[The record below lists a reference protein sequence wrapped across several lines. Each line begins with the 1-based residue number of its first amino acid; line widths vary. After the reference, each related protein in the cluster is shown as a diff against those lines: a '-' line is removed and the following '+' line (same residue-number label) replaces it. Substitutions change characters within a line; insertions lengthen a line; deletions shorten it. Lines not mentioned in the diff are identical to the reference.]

1 MKVWHAAMAW
11 GAVCVLAAAALPAG
25 AASFDCK
32 KARHADEKAICAD
45 RQLSELDVQ
54 MATTYR
60 LLSGLFAMGM
70 RGNMG
75 DAQLAWLDQRRAC
88 GRDKACL
95 KQRYQERLDA
105 LQKIYDGIDKP
116 L

>member
-1 MKVWHAAMAW
+1 MKGWRALAVCALAAMA
-11 GAVCVLAAAALPAG
+11 LPAS

-32 KARHADEKAICAD
+32 KAHHADEKAICAD

-60 LLSGLFAMGM
+60 LLGGLFAMGA
-70 RGNMG
+70 RGDMG
-75 DAQLAWLDQRRAC
+75 DAQLTWLDQRRAC
-88 GRDKACL
+88 GASKACL

-105 LQKIYDGIDKP
+105 LQKIYDGIKKP

>member
-1 MKVWHAAMAW
+1 MNGWRAVTGW
-11 GAVCVLAAAALPAG
+11 GAACALAVMAFPAS

-32 KARHADEKAICAD
+32 KVHHADEKAVCAD

-60 LLSGLFAMGM
+60 LLSGLFAMGT
-70 RGNMG
+70 RSNMG

-88 GRDKACL
+88 GADKACL
-95 KQRYQERLDA
+95 KKRYQERLDA
-105 LQKIYDGIDKP
+105 LQKVYDGISKP

>member
-1 MKVWHAAMAW
+1 MIGWRALMACGAACALAV
-11 GAVCVLAAAALPAG
+11 GAFPAS

-32 KARHADEKAICAD
+32 QARHADEKAICAD

-60 LLSGLFAMGM
+60 LLSGLFAMGV
-70 RGNMG
+70 RGDMG
-75 DAQLAWLDQRRAC
+75 DAQLTWLEQRRAC
-88 GRDKACL
+88 GANKACL
-95 KQRYQERLDA
+95 KQRYQERLAA
-105 LQKIYDGIDKP
+105 LQKIYDKIDKP